1 MIESKSN
8 VPKCTYCSRPA
19 TYRRRTSGELFCP
32 RCFIQGFL
40 RRLHRTIAKYSMLSP
55 YSAILVPILPD
66 KPYTS
71 LALSIAITM
80 LEEKY
85 PSSIGFIV
93 PLDTPWSRNV
103 IEFISSR
110 IDKKASYYGAPYA
123 EYYAMTKGFSSRY
136 CLSRALAVILAERT
150 GYTNVLLPYSL
161 DDLAVLYLS
170 SILEG
175 NLSLGVDI
183 VPVKVFGKIIIGY
196 PFYDMP
202 WEDIVYFNYV
212 NNAYSL
218 SLDYKRYSSKSTYEH
233 HALEMYLD
241 LARDSRELGYNIL
254 KNPQLLAPITKTN
267 ECLDTP
273 CPKGDSGVDY
283 CKLASKVIKEIK
295 GLKLEILSP

>member
-1 MIESKSN
+1 MIESKSSI
-8 VPKCTYCSRPA
+8 PKCTYCSRPA
-19 TYRRRTSGELFCP
+19 TYKRRTSGELFCP

-55 YSAILVPILPD
+55 YSTILVPILPD

-93 PLDTPWSRNV
+93 PLDAPWSHDV
-103 IEFISSR
+103 LEFISSR
-110 IDKKASYYGAPYA
+110 VNEKTSYHGLPYA
-123 EYYAMTKGFSSRY
+123 EYYAMAKDFSSRY
-136 CLSRALAVILAERT
+136 CLSRTLAVILAERT
-150 GYTNVLLPYSL
+150 GCTNVLLPYSL

-212 NNAYSL
+212 NNVYSL
-218 SLDYKRYSSKSTYEH
+218 SLDYKRYSSMNIHEH

-254 KNPQLLAPITKTN
+254 KNPRLLAPITKAE
-267 ECLDTP
+267 ECPDAP
-273 CPKGDSGVDY
+273 CPKGDGKVDY
-283 CKLASKVIKEIK
+283 CELASRVVEEIK
-295 GLKLEILSP
+295 GLKLETLSP